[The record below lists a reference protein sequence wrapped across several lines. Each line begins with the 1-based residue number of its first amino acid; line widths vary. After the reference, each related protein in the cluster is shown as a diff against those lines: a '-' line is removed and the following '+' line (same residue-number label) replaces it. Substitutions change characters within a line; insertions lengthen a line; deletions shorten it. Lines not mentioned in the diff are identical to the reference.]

1 MRTHTNVQFVSEIFD
16 IYFVIIS
23 VPFFHFSFF
32 FQVLSNLSQAREGHQ
47 NEIYEMLALIQI
59 IVRSALDELGPTK
72 PFTTK

>member
-47 NEIYEMLALIQI
+47 NEIYELLALIH
-59 IVRSALDELGPTK
+59 VLVPTPLDH
-72 PFTTK
+72 